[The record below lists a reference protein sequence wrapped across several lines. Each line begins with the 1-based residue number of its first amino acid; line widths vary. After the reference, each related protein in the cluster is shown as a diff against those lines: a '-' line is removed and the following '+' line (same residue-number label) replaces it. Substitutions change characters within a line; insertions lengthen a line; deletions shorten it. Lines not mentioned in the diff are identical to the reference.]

1 MKAFDSISQKFRLSY
16 LIFTAILCVTF
27 VSIFFYAGIHMEE
40 MLVKSRLLE
49 QLSLSIKQSGIQNHY
64 AADSGIN
71 IYRFD
76 TAPPELQA
84 KATETVQEITVE
96 VNGQNR
102 ELHFFTHQKEG
113 QRYIL
118 TYLLE
123 DHMALEDYPVLA
135 IFEHF
140 EAIFLQTLLLAV
152 LLSFAIAILFSYV
165 SSYQITKPL
174 LILKNAV
181 ETDNESLSTL
191 LHLPSE
197 VGVLARVIDDK
208 NQKLAS
214 YLLREQLFTGDV
226 SHELRTPLTI
236 IIGAAEVL
244 ESQLPLDSQQR
255 EFTRRIHHTAT
266 ETSDIITALLMLSRT
281 PEQLDAPRTIINS
294 VITSEVERLQ
304 YLIGYKSVTCE
315 IIADHSYAA
324 MVRPELLKM
333 AVGNLIKNAFQ
344 YTESGQVTITIDY
357 DFITVVDSGIGIRE
371 SMTPHLFER
380 FERGGIDD
388 INAIEGSGLG
398 LSIVQRIM
406 VHLGWQLHYQ
416 PNASGGSTFK
426 IQYKNALSQ
435 IDSNDYNN
443 E

>member
-16 LIFTAILCVTF
+16 LVFTAILCVTF
-27 VSIFFYAGIHMEE
+27 VSIFFYAGIHMEK

-49 QLSLSIKQSGIQNHY
+49 QLSLSIEQSGIQNHY

-71 IYRFD
+71 IYHFD
-76 TAPPELQA
+76 IAPPELQA
-84 KATETVQEITVE
+84 KATETVQEMTVE
-96 VNGQNR
+96 VNGHKS

-113 QRYIL
+113 QQYIL
-118 TYLLE
+118 TYLL
-123 DHMALEDYPVLA
+123 DDNMTLEDYPVLA

-181 ETDNESLSTL
+181 ETDSESLSTL

-281 PEQLDAPRTIINS
+281 PEQLDAPRTVINS
-294 VITSEVERLQ
+294 VIASEVERLH
-304 YLIGYKSVTCE
+304 YLIGYKPVTCK

-344 YTESGQVTITIDY
+344 YTETGQVTITIDD
-357 DFITVVDSGIGIRE
+357 DFITVDDSGMGIRA
-371 SMTPHLFER
+371 SVTPHLFER

-388 INAIEGSGLG
+388 INTIEGSGLG

-406 VHLGWQLHYQ
+406 AHLDWQLLYQ
-416 PNASGGSTFK
+416 PNASGGSTFR
-426 IQYKNALSQ
+426 IHYKSVSPQ
-435 IDSNDYNN
+435 IDGHV
-443 E
+443 